1 MVGFVG
7 WQISKSRFIMVG
19 VATDRSGEEIK
30 TVATNLEL
38 SELAGIVGLCPY
50 ASTHELNIVMHQ
62 WHVSHAADGLLT
74 LKISRF
80 EQGNRMLLATCCELL
95 NLWPTC

>member
-38 SELAGIVGLCPY
+38 SELAGIVRRTLSIREHTRIEHCY
-50 ASTHELNIVMHQ
+50 APMARITCGRWLAHPKN
-62 WHVSHAADGLLT
+62 
-74 LKISRF
+74 F
-80 EQGNRMLLATCCELL
+80 EV
-95 NLWPTC
+95 